1 MLTGLLSDLLRLPLP
16 LAYAADTLIT
26 WLLILYAAL
35 LSFIQVSPFYILIAA
50 LYYLLV

>member
-1 MLTGLLSDLLRLPLP
+1 MLNGLLSDLLRLS

-35 LSFIQVSPFYILIAA
+35 LAFIQASPFYILIAV
-50 LYYLLV
+50 LYYFLV